1 MKPIA
6 ILNVLLILIIAV
18 YLAASLSDLVAYGLN
33 PSEYHFGTE
42 VAGFRYVSPAY
53 FVGSIIA
60 TLVIGAAALAAPIFC
75 KPEWLYSGIRLA
87 AAAMF
92 CVVTVFFSK

>member
-6 ILNVLLILIIAV
+6 ILNVLVILIITL
-18 YLAASLSDLVAYGLN
+18 YLAVSVSDLIAYGLD
-33 PSEYHFGTE
+33 PGEYHFGTE
-42 VAGFRYVSPAY
+42 VAGFRYASPAH

-75 KPEWLYSGIRLA
+75 KPEWLYFGIRLA
-87 AAAMF
+87 TAATL
-92 CVVTVFFSK
+92 CLVTVFSSK